1 LVVQP
6 VGPNVVAE
14 SIIDALPDAVAVVDA
29 QGRILR
35 GNRKL
40 EEFVAGRAADSLLH
54 LLGCGEPFSDLTKS
68 GEPFTRRFNCDHR
81 HLEVIAAPFHASGP
95 DHWLCTIRDV
105 TAEVRRREKLLAI
118 HRAGRELSRL
128 TPGELA
134 SMTVAE
140 RVNLLKA
147 NIIQYAKQILDFR
160 NLEVRLLDSTTNRLT
175 VLLSEGV
182 PGGANKELYASEE
195 GNGITGYVAATGKG
209 HLVSDVRDDP
219 RYLPGAV
226 DAKSSL
232 TAPILDGGKV
242 IGTFNVES
250 DRPHAFSAVDLDFL
264 EVFCNEIAQAISTL
278 ELLKEQKRIGGSA
291 TIDSVLNEVGV
302 PADAIVAD
310 TLLIL
315 ERQSAPP
322 NASNVSTSRIS
333 AEECVPMLGRI
344 LRNARAVKQ
353 GILKAAQ
360 SAEASDV
367 LPAGAER
374 LKGKRVLVVDAD
386 TQIRLLAHQLLLK
399 LQCEADTAG
408 DAREALGLLR
418 SFTYDVVCV
427 DVELSKLDGE
437 DLFVRIHE
445 RFPLLPMV
453 LLKGFG
459 YDAGHRL
466 VRARQM
472 GLKVFLYKPFR
483 IERLVESLEDAL
495 FRPGTREPA
504 SSAKPGRFALT

>member
-1 LVVQP
+1 MVESAGSGYVA
-6 VGPNVVAE
+6 AE
-14 SIIDALPDAVAVVDA
+14 SIIDALPDAVAVVDSD
-29 QGRILR
+29 GRILR

-40 EEFVAGRAADSLLH
+40 AEFIGDRPAQSLLS
-54 LLGCGEPFSDLTKS
+54 LLNCDEPFASLTAA
-68 GEPFTRRFNCDHR
+68 GTPFTRRFNCDPR
-81 HLEVIAAPFHASGP
+81 HMEVVAAPFPVG
-95 DHWLCTIRDV
+95 DRDDWLCTIRDV
-105 TAEVRRREKLLAI
+105 TREVRRRDKLRAI

-134 SMTVAE
+134 SMSVNE
-140 RVNLLKA
+140 RINLLRA

-160 NLEVRLLDSTTNRLT
+160 NMEVRLLDSMTNQLC

-182 PGGANKELYASEE
+182 PGGANKELYASET
-195 GNGITGYVAATGKG
+195 GNGITGFVGATGRAVV
-209 HLVSDVRDDP
+209 LPDVTKDS

-250 DRPHAFSAVDLDFL
+250 DRLGAFGEADLDFL
-264 EVFCNEIAQAISTL
+264 EIFCNEIAQAIGTL
-278 ELLKEQKRIGGSA
+278 ELLRQQQRIGGSA
-291 TIDSVLNEVGV
+291 TIDNVLTEVGV

-310 TLLIL
+310 VLLVL
-315 ERQSAPP
+315 ERQAAPANSINHSA
-322 NASNVSTSRIS
+322 SRIS

-353 GILKAAQ
+353 GILKASQ
-360 SAEASDV
+360 STDANEA
-367 LPAGAER
+367 LPPGADR

-418 SFTYDVVCV
+418 SIAYDVVAV
-427 DVELSKLDGE
+427 DIELAKVDGE
-437 DLFVRIHE
+437 DLFVKIHE
-445 RFPLLPMV
+445 RFPKLPMV

-483 IERLVESLEDAL
+483 IDRLAESLEDAL
-495 FRPGTREPA
+495 FRSNNTNE
-504 SSAKPGRFALT
+504 SSSPRSARFALT